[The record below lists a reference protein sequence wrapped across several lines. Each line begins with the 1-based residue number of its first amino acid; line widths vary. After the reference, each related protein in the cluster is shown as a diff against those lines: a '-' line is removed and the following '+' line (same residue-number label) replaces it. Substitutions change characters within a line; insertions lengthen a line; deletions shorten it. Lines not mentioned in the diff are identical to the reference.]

1 MRKFKILQ
9 VDLLNFK
16 GFKEL
21 HVSFEDKDAVVFG
34 GLNGYG
40 KTTLFD
46 ALELLFT
53 GSIKRMKGYSEYHD
67 NRNAMGQDS
76 LPLVYSKDFSKEVVI
91 QAILQVDQ
99 DILWVTRKADVDDM
113 RNPVDFHAFS
123 GLMIHTPEGEDRVM
137 TEEELQEYGFDDL
150 KRSYSFLNYLSQEE
164 ATAFLK
170 RKEADRAKDI
180 SELFNLSP
188 FDTPLGKIKNI
199 TASLKN
205 KKEYAKKQKESALEK
220 VESLKKSAGQ
230 NKTEVPFSQICTE
243 SQYWDVEN
251 PKLSHEQFHALLAE
265 NGLMDKLMLY
275 VEHQKEY
282 KQYRINKYVDSLLQD
297 DNKLKAIAFEIKYGH
312 LKEWFKLWSL
322 YDREVISPCLKLKLE
337 NLETFSL
344 RIPNSLI
351 QYVKASDITEFKSL
365 KKNLLEAYQTSSAFQ
380 QRMSKV
386 LDNRELLAKSVN
398 ENIDRLSSADCP
410 LCGNHFRSKDVLV
423 EAINEY
429 GEELNKYFMKEGVN
443 LQRQLSVLRG
453 YIQDHIIKP
462 INHIFMQQ
470 GVTSKLDDDFKRLDL
485 KFAQNSIP
493 IIEKKL
499 GIQIN
504 AESSYDTIESVL
516 GKLLYEKKSKLPDG
530 LDFEELDKAYQLGGR
545 YIAKEFRNVEAITG
559 KRAYLQMVWSQ
570 MASQELLKWQKDFDK
585 HSKREKAIAKL
596 QKNFGRLKTD
606 LEKQRQAYFS
616 GLLSDIKILFY
627 IYSGR
632 IMQTC
637 YFGRGLFI
645 KPDEKCKHI
654 IFTSDS
660 NQANDVDALYN
671 MSSGQLVTLVVALLL
686 SLNKL
691 YSHTS
696 LLAIDDPIQTIDD
709 INLWGL
715 IETLRHDFND
725 HFMILS
731 THERDYRDLLDYKFR
746 KWGINTKVVDMSEVD
761 SNR

>member
-1 MRKFKILQ
+1 MRKIKILQ

-16 GFKEL
+16 GFAEL
-21 HVSFEDKDAVVFG
+21 HVSFEAKDAVVLG

-53 GSIKRMKGYSEYHD
+53 GSIKRMEGYSEYHD
-67 NRNAMGQDS
+67 NRNAMGQDN
-76 LPLVYSKDFSKEVVI
+76 LPLVYRKDFSKEVVV
-91 QAILQVDQ
+91 QAILQVDEQ
-99 DILWVTRKADVDDM
+99 KLCVSREADVNDM

-123 GLMIHTPEGEDRVM
+123 ELMVQTAAGERKLTD
-137 TEEELQEYGFDDL
+137 EELHEYGFDDL
-150 KRSYSFLNYLSQEE
+150 KHSYSFLNYLSQEE

-199 TASLKN
+199 AASLKN
-205 KKEYAKKQKESALEK
+205 KKDDAKKQKENAQEK
-220 VESLKKSAGQ
+220 VESLKKTVGA
-230 NKTEVPFSQICTE
+230 NKTDVPYCQICTE

-251 PKLSHEQFHALLAE
+251 PKLSHEQFHSLLAE
-265 NGLMDKLMLY
+265 NGLMDMLLRY
-275 VEHQKEY
+275 VEHQNEY
-282 KQYRINKYVDSLLQD
+282 KLYRINKYVDSVISD
-297 DNKLKAIAFEIKYGH
+297 KHKLEAIAFEKKYGH
-312 LKEWFKLWSL
+312 LKEMMERFGQYRNNVL
-322 YDREVISPCLKLKLE
+322 SPCLRL
-337 NLETFSL
+337 SL
-344 RIPNSLI
+344 
-351 QYVKASDITEFKSL
+351 
-365 KKNLLEAYQTSSAFQ
+365 
-380 QRMSKV
+380 
-386 LDNRELLAKSVN
+386 
-398 ENIDRLSSADCP
+398 ENIDSLSLHIPEPLMASIESSDIGEFESLRDTLVQAYKTSTTFQQNMSKLLESRDALAVEVKDNIDNLPSAACP
-410 LCGNHFRSKDVLV
+410 LCGSQFDDKEKLTGSIIQYGDV
-423 EAINEY
+423 
-429 GEELNKYFMKEGVN
+429 LNKYFAEVGVN
-443 LQRQLSVLRG
+443 LRKQLSDLRG
-453 YIQDHIIKP
+453 YMQEHFVKP
-462 INHIFMQQ
+462 INLYFLQQ
-470 GVTSKLDDDFKRLDL
+470 GITQSLFEKYEHLDL
-485 KFAQNSIP
+485 QFARKTLP
-493 IIEKKL
+493 TIEKNL
-499 GIQIN
+499 GIQLNKDVSLEDMI
-504 AESSYDTIESVL
+504 SSL
-516 GKLLYEKKSKLPDG
+516 GVLLYEKKSKLTSEIDLG
-530 LDFEELDKAYQLGGR
+530 ELDKIYQLAGR
-545 YIAKEFRNVEAITG
+545 FVSKDYLNVEAITN
-559 KRAYLQMVWSQ
+559 KRSYLQMVWSQ
-570 MASQELLKWQKDFDK
+570 MTSQELQRWQNDFNRYA
-585 HSKREKAIAKL
+585 KREKAIAKL
-596 QKNFGRLKTD
+596 LKDLAKLKTD

-645 KPDEKCKHI
+645 KPDDKCKHI

-731 THERDYRDLLDYKFR
+731 THERDYRDLLNYKFR

-761 SNR
+761 SKR

>member
-1 MRKFKILQ
+1 MRKIKILQ

-21 HVSFEDKDAVVFG
+21 HVSFEDKDAVVLG

-53 GSIKRMKGYSEYHD
+53 GSIKRMEGYSEYHD

-91 QAILQVDQ
+91 QAILLVDQ
-99 DILWVTRKADVDDM
+99 DTLWVTRKADVNDM
-113 RNPVDFHAFS
+113 RNPVDFHAFT
-123 GLMIHTPEGEDRVM
+123 GLMIHTPEGEDKVM
-137 TEEELQEYGFDDL
+137 TEEELHEYGFDEL

-205 KKEYAKKQKESALEK
+205 KKEDAKKLKESALEK
-220 VESLKKSAGQ
+220 VESLKKTAGQ

-275 VEHQKEY
+275 VENQKEY

-297 DNKLKAIAFEIKYGH
+297 DGKLKAIAFEIKYGH
-312 LKEWFKLWSL
+312 LEKMIEQWEQFRKNVL
-322 YDREVISPCLKLKLE
+322 SPCLNLSLGNLDKL
-337 NLETFSL
+337 SL
-344 RIPNSLI
+344 HIPEQLMPCI
-351 QYVKASDITEFKSL
+351 EASDIDEFESMRDNLLQTYKSL
-365 KKNLLEAYQTSSAFQ
+365 TGFQKQMSKLLE
-380 QRMSKV
+380 
-386 LDNRELLAKSVN
+386 NREALAVDVK
-398 ENIDRLSSADCP
+398 ENIDNLPSVACP
-410 LCGNHFRSKDVLV
+410 LCGSHFEDKRKLS
-423 EAINEY
+423 ESINEY
-429 GEELNKYFMKEGVN
+429 GKVLNKFFTESGVN
-443 LQRQLSVLRG
+443 QQKQLSILRG
-453 YIQDHIIKP
+453 YMQDHFIKP
-462 INHIFMQQ
+462 INHFFLQKGISQ
-470 GVTSKLDDDFKRLDL
+470 KLCEQYSNLDL
-485 KFAQNSIP
+485 QFARKCIP
-493 IIEKKL
+493 TIKKL
-499 GIQIN
+499 NIQIDKELTL
-504 AESSYDTIESVL
+504 ESMASALNMRLV
-516 GKLLYEKKSKLPDG
+516 EKKSKLPDG
-530 LDFEELDKAYQLGGR
+530 LDFDELDKAFQLGGR
-545 YIAKEFRNVEAITG
+545 YLAKEFRNVEAITN
-559 KRAYLQMVWSQ
+559 KRSYLQMVWSQ
-570 MASQELLKWQKDFDK
+570 MASQELQKWQKDFDK
-585 HSKREKAIAKL
+585 HAKREKAIAKL

-645 KPDEKCKHI
+645 KPDDKCKHI

-746 KWGINTKVVDMSEVD
+746 KWGINTKVVDMSSVD
-761 SNR
+761 SKR